1 MKFGVSSMTATL
13 RVVAVRKPGPSLLK
27 ADPVKWHYGPH
38 FECNKVI
45 EQHEAFVAC
54 LSNAGCDVAFM
65 ENDDLGIADAV
76 FTYDASLI
84 THSGALLMSPGKFL
98 RQGEQ
103 NVHRNFYES
112 QGIPVFGEI
121 AGDGHAEAGDSLWL
135 DDTVLAV
142 GRGFRTNQSGIDQIS
157 SYMDEIGIA
166 VRSFDLPYYQGQEA
180 CLHLM
185 SLVSLVDT
193 RKALVLLELLPVA
206 LRDLMLDL
214 GYTLIPAP
222 MSEFQSSG
230 TLSTNVLTTSPG
242 KCIMLAG
249 LPKTRAVLETA
260 GIEIT
265 VFDGDA
271 LCIGCEGG
279 PTCLTRPVLRSD
291 QI

>member
-1 MKFGVSSMTATL
+1 MKFGVSSMTNTL

-27 ADPVKWHYGPH
+27 ADPAKWHYGPQ
-38 FECNKVI
+38 FDSGKVI
-45 EQHEAFVAC
+45 KQHESFVTC
-54 LSNAGCDVAFM
+54 LTNAGCDVLFM
-65 ENDDLGIADAV
+65 ENDDSDIADAV

-84 THSGALLMSPGKFL
+84 TPSGALLMSPGKPL

-103 NVHRNFYES
+103 HVHRNFYES

-121 AGDGHAEAGDSLWL
+121 AGDATAEAGDTLWL
-135 DDTVLAV
+135 DDTVMAV

-157 SYMDEIGIA
+157 SYMQKIG
-166 VRSFDLPYYQGQEA
+166 VTVKSFDVPYYQGREA

-206 LRDLMLDL
+206 LHNLMLEL

-242 KCIMLAG
+242 KCIMLTG
-249 LPKTRAVLETA
+249 LPKTRACLEAA

-265 VFDGDA
+265 DFEGNA

-279 PTCLTRPVLRSD
+279 PTCLTRPVLRSH
-291 QI
+291 

>member
-13 RVVAVRKPGPSLLK
+13 RVVAVRKPGPSLIN
-27 ADPVKWHYGPH
+27 ADPAKWHYGPQ
-38 FECNKVI
+38 FDSKKLI
-45 EQHEAFVAC
+45 RQHEAFVNC
-54 LSNAGCDVAFM
+54 LSKAGCNVVLM
-65 ENDDLGIADAV
+65 ENDDQGIADAV
-76 FTYDASLI
+76 FTYDASLMMP
-84 THSGALLMSPGKFL
+84 SGVLLMSPGKPL

-103 NVHRNFYES
+103 HVHRNFFES
-112 QGIPVFGEI
+112 QGIPVFAEI
-121 AGDGHAEAGDSLWL
+121 TGDATAEAGDSLWL

-157 SYMDEIGIA
+157 SHMGEIGVA

-206 LRDLMLDL
+206 LHSLMLEL

-222 MSEFQSSG
+222 LSEFQSSG
-230 TLSTNVLTTSPG
+230 TLSTNVLTTTPG
-242 KCIMLAG
+242 KCIMLEG
-249 LPKTRAVLETA
+249 LPKTRALLEAA

-265 VFDGDA
+265 VFDGNA

-279 PTCLTRPVLRSD
+279 PTCLTRPILRSN
-291 QI
+291 

>member
-1 MKFGVSSMTATL
+1 MDHNSTQIKF
-13 RVVAVRKPGPSLLK
+13 
-27 ADPVKWHYGPH
+27 
-38 FECNKVI
+38 I
-45 EQHEAFVAC
+45 EQHDAFVTC
-54 LSNAGCDVAFM
+54 LSKAGCDVVYM

-76 FTYDASLI
+76 FTYDASLM
-84 THSGALLMSPGKFL
+84 TPAGALLMSPGKHL

-103 NVHRNFYES
+103 HAHRHFFES
-112 QGIPVFGEI
+112 QGITVVG
-121 AGDGHAEAGDSLWL
+121 AVTGDATAEAGDTLWL

-142 GRGFRTNQSGIDQIS
+142 GRGFRTNSNGIDQIS
-157 SYMDEIGIA
+157 AYMQNID
-166 VRSFDLPYYQGQEA
+166 VDVMSFDLPYYQGQEA

-206 LRDLMLDL
+206 LRQLMLEL

-222 MSEFQSSG
+222 WSEFQSSG
-230 TLSTNVLTTSPG
+230 TLSTNVLTTTPG

-249 LPKTRAVLETA
+249 LPETRACLEAA

-279 PTCLTRPVLRSD
+279 PTCLTRPILRSN
-291 QI
+291 